1 VQDVR
6 YALRLLVR
14 APGFA
19 LVSILTL
26 ALGIGANTAI
36 YSLVRSALFAP
47 LPFADPDRLVVI
59 WHGYPP
65 ALPRS
70 AVSVPGYHDVLEAP
84 ARALFHDAAAFT
96 TASQNL
102 TGGGEPERVVVVRAT
117 HSFQST
123 LGLPVAMGRW
133 FTAEEDAPGDAS
145 VVVLSDGF
153 WRRRFGGDPRVV
165 GQSIRLND
173 RAHVVVGVMAAAAAF
188 PKSADA
194 WVPIAFTPAQRG
206 PAGRANEFLDV
217 VARLAPGVTLPQ
229 AREGLQRLTTT
240 WKRQYYADSPR
251 WTTGMQPLRAD
262 LVRDTQP
269 VVVAVAGAV
278 GLVLLVA
285 CANVANMLLA
295 RGSHRRREL
304 AVRAAV
310 GASRSRLMRQLL
322 VETAT
327 LGIAGGAAG
336 VALAAASL
344 PLLGR
349 AVAWTLPQVD
359 APHLDVAV
367 LGAALALSLASSAMF
382 GSIPAWQ
389 VSRTDLRSALNE
401 DTRTGSGRRT
411 GRLLVAAELALAFA
425 VLVGAGLL
433 TRSFARVTG
442 VDPGFRVDDR
452 LTLRLSLPAAR
463 YPDSPRRA
471 AFYATL
477 LPRLAALPG
486 VRAVGAVSELPLGP
500 LANMGTFDIDRRA
513 APRAGDEPH
522 ADWRS
527 ASPGYFGAMGVEL
540 VAGRLFDDRDGAT
553 APRVAIVDE
562 AVASKVW
569 PGDRVLGQRV
579 SLDGTG
585 AGATWREVV
594 GVVRAVHHDAL
605 DAPPRGT
612 LYFPLAQRATASLF
626 VVMHMAG
633 DARSA
638 AAFARDAVRGIDPA
652 LPVFDTRTL
661 ADRLGDSLGRRR
673 AATWSITVFALLALA
688 LSGVGVYGVLAYDV
702 SQRRREL
709 GIRMALGA
717 DRRAVVRMVMGSGLR
732 MSIGGVISGA
742 AIAFALARLAGGLLF
757 GVAPFDP
764 LTYTLL
770 SIVLLGVAAA
780 AAYVPARRAT
790 AVSPIESLRS

>member
-6 YALRLLVR
+6 YAVRLLVR

-36 YSLVRSALFAP
+36 YSVVRSALFAP

-70 AVSVPGYHDVLEAP
+70 AVSVPGYYDLLDAP

-96 TASQNL
+96 TASLNL
-102 TGGGEPERVVVVRAT
+102 TGSGEPERVVVVRA
-117 HSFQST
+117 SQGFQPA
-123 LGLPVAMGRW
+123 LGLQVAMGRW
-133 FTAEEDAPGDAS
+133 FTTQEDTPGDTS

-153 WRRRFGGDPRVV
+153 WRRRFGGDPRVL
-165 GQSIRLND
+165 GESIRLND
-173 RAHVVVGVMAAAAAF
+173 RPHLVVGIMAAAATF
-188 PKSADA
+188 PKTADA

-206 PAGRANEFLDV
+206 AAARGSEFLDV

-229 AREGLQRLTTT
+229 ARDGLARLAAV
-240 WKRQYYADSPR
+240 WKQQYYADSPR
-251 WTTGMQPLRAD
+251 WTVGMQPLPAD
-262 LVRDTQP
+262 LVRDTRP

-295 RGSHRRREL
+295 RASHRRREL

-310 GASRSRLMRQLL
+310 GASPSRLRRQLL

-344 PLLGR
+344 PVLAR
-349 AVAWTLPQVD
+349 AVAATLPQVD
-359 APHLDVAV
+359 APRIDVAV
-367 LGAALALSLASSAMF
+367 LGFALAASLASSAIF

-401 DTRTGSGRRT
+401 ETRTGSGRRT

-433 TRSFARVTG
+433 TRSFARVAA
-442 VDPGFRVDDR
+442 VDPGFGVDDR

-463 YPDSPRRA
+463 YADAPRRS
-471 AFYATL
+471 AFYAL
-477 LPRLAALPG
+477 LLERLSALPG
-486 VRAVGAVSELPLGP
+486 VRVVGAVSELPLGA
-500 LANMGTFDIDRRA
+500 LANMGTFDIEGRA
-513 APRAGDEPH
+513 TPRGGDEPH

-527 ASPGYFGAMGVEL
+527 ASPGYFSAMGIEL
-540 VAGRLFDDRDGAT
+540 AAGRLFDNRDGAD

-562 AVASKVW
+562 AVASKYW
-569 PGDRVLGQRV
+569 PGQRALGQRV
-579 SLDGTG
+579 SLDGGG

-605 DAPPRGT
+605 DAPPRGA
-612 LYFPLAQRATASLF
+612 LYFPLAQRATASVF
-626 VVMHMAG
+626 VVIHGAG
-633 DARSA
+633 DAKA
-638 AAFARDAVRGIDPA
+638 AAALAREAVRGVDPA
-652 LPVFDTRTL
+652 LPVFDARTL
-661 ADRLGDSLGRRR
+661 DDRLGASLGRRR
-673 AATWSITVFALLALA
+673 AATWSIGVFAVLALA
-688 LSGVGVYGVLAYDV
+688 LSIVGVYGVLAYDV

-717 DRRAVVRMVMGSGLR
+717 DRRALVRMVMGSGLR
-732 MSIGGVISGA
+732 MSTLGIASGA
-742 AIAFALARLAGGLLF
+742 VIAFALARVASGLLF
-757 GVAPFDP
+757 GVTPFDLP
-764 LTYTLL
+764 TYAALA
-770 SIVLLGVAAA
+770 IVLLGLAAG

-790 AVSPIESLRS
+790 AINPIESLRS